1 MRKKHQS
8 LHISTTAKKSFCKVI
23 SLSDYTYEEEIR
35 DQLNEYFNDN
45 IKDEDIEDDNEN
57 NNSSIDEDIIDFKSV
72 NLQKQDIIDNNE
84 FVKFQISENAI
95 LNNIDDKNYEFIH
108 KKNNGDDMG
117 DITIGDKI
125 NFKDIIK
132 QYIFWKENDE
142 NDGNEDNKKFEI
154 EPFELINLNPEKIKM
169 IEQKIKEIK
178 NIVKDKKMEEPLLNQ
193 LIKELEND
201 YTEQTKQLNNLA
213 KNMENIDTISY
224 GKNYSIVE
232 YNK

>member
-8 LHISTTAKKSFCKVI
+8 LHISTTAKKIFCKEI

-45 IKDEDIEDDNEN
+45 IKDEDIEDDYEN

-95 LNNIDDKNYEFIH
+95 LNNIDDKNYEFIP
-108 KKNNGDDMG
+108 KKNNEDDMG
-117 DITIGDKI
+117 DMTIGDKI

-154 EPFELINLNPEKIKM
+154 EPFELINLNPEKIKT

-201 YTEQTKQLNNLA
+201 YTEQT
-213 KNMENIDTISY
+213 
-224 GKNYSIVE
+224 
-232 YNK
+232 